1 MDGFSNH
8 TSMWSPTTRQITM
21 LSIVTALCIGI
32 QLTPRPPNV
41 EFTSLIVFLVGTIF
55 GIPSAVG
62 LGALVMFING
72 FFSPWGFAGLMT
84 PFQVIGMTI
93 VGVGGGLYKRKKE
106 GSYDINSCIETAI
119 LGAFLTLVYDVITNF
134 GVAVAYMLVGMPILL
149 AFINVIISGALFS
162 LIHVVSNT
170 TVFALIFFPL
180 SNALQKL
187 LGGENTWK
195 KRPLPT

>member
-8 TSMWSPTTRQITM
+8 AYMWSLTTRQITM
-21 LSIVTALCIGI
+21 LSIVAALCIGI

-41 EFTSLIVFLVGTIF
+41 EFTALIVFLVGAIF
-55 GIPSAVG
+55 GIPIATG

-72 FFSPWGFAGLMT
+72 FFSPWGFAGLMM
-84 PFQVIGMTI
+84 PFQMIGMAI
-93 VGVGGGLYKRKKE
+93 IGVGGGLYRRKRE
-106 GSYDINSCIETAI
+106 SSYDISSCIETAI
-119 LGAFLTLVYDVITNF
+119 LGAFFTLVYDVITNF
-134 GVAVAYMLVGMPILL
+134 GVAVSYVLVGMPILL
-149 AFINVIISGALFS
+149 AFINTIISGALFS
-162 LIHVVSNT
+162 LIHIVSNT

-195 KRPLPT
+195 KGPSPT